1 MGTFQCPS
9 ISVGSTS
16 FCKFFGDR
24 FFLNSPLSQNKVLTI
39 FQPIFNFGSTTFGT
53 AFIGSVFGSLAN
65 LRSEINDRRTYYA
78 WKRRE
83 VSKHMV
89 KELQLNDDKLD
100 QYEFVLASLLLL
112 NKVEKNDI
120 EQIMDKFR
128 ELAGD
133 KGFIQV
139 TDEDED
145 EGAVNVELE
154 ARGSTVGAINL
165 IPGMENIGFK
175 EDANGTNAVA
185 TTGDEKC

>member
-1 MGTFQCPS
+1 METFQCHS

-16 FCKFFGDR
+16 FCKFFVDWS
-24 FFLNSPLSQNKVLTI
+24 FCPLSHIKVLTI
-39 FQPIFNFGSTTFGT
+39 YQPIFIYCSTTFGT
-53 AFIGSVFGSLAN
+53 AFIGGVFGSLAN

-112 NKVEKNDI
+112 NKVEKGDI

-133 KGFIQV
+133 KGFIEV
-139 TDEDED
+139 TDKDED
-145 EGAVNVELE
+145 EGDVNVELE
-154 ARGSTVGAINL
+154 ARGSTVGAFNL
-165 IPGMENIGFK
+165 IPFK
-175 EDANGTNAVA
+175 EDTTGNNAVA
-185 TTGDEKC
+185 TTGDDKC